1 MTPSINYEEQQFLVR
16 KQLQALGIPIHR
28 YGYKQLC
35 IAIPYY
41 AEHSTQSITKEL
53 YPYIAEQFGYVNSR
67 SVERSMRYAISTS
80 WKRKNSTAWDEL
92 FPNSAKSPSNALF
105 IATLAEQLR

>member
-1 MTPSINYEEQQFLVR
+1 MTTPINHEDLQILAG
-16 KQLQALGIPIHR
+16 KQLQELGIPIHR
-28 YGYKQLC
+28 SGYKQLC

-53 YPYIAEQFGYVNSR
+53 YPYVAEQFGYVDCR

-80 WKRKNSTAWDEL
+80 WKRRNGTAWEHL
-92 FPNSAKSPSNALF
+92 FPYSVKSPSNALF
-105 IATLAEQLR
+105 IATIAESIR